1 MATSSGSTIADR
13 AHFARKDERVGLIVL
28 LFAWLL
34 LAAPAA
40 AADRVN
46 ISHSAVSG
54 SQALLFVTRDAGLFR
69 KHNLDLEIVFVAG
82 APPNIA
88 ALVSGDLDLTIFA
101 GPAAIAS
108 NLEGANTVVLMT
120 YINTMEHSFITRPNI
135 KKPADLKG
143 KKFGIARPG
152 ATDDYGVRVAF
163 KKWGLDADKDLT
175 FLSVGTQP
183 SRFAAVQTGMV
194 DATLLQPP
202 FTTKARQEGLV
213 ELATLGDLGL
223 DYIGTSLATTRHTIQ
238 KKESLVRGF
247 VRAMVEGIHFYK
259 TEKEASIQSIA
270 KFTKLTDRAAL
281 DEAYNTYAIKYMAR
295 VPYPG
300 VKGVETILEDL
311 AKTNPKARGVDPK
324 RFIEPRFLK
333 ELEESGFVAQL
344 YKGK

>member
-1 MATSSGSTIADR
+1 M
-13 AHFARKDERVGLIVL
+13 RKSR
-28 LFAWLL
+28 L
-34 LAAPAA
+34 LAALILWVFAPSPARS
-40 AADRVN
+40 ADRVN

-54 SQALLFVTRDAGLFR
+54 SQAILFVTRDAGFF
-69 KHNLDLEIVFVAG
+69 KKYDIDLQIVFVAG

-120 YINTMEHSFITRPNI
+120 YINTMEHTFISRPNI

-163 KKWGLDADKDLT
+163 KKWGLDPDKDIT

-202 FTTKARQEGLV
+202 FTTKARQEGMV
-213 ELATLGDLGL
+213 ELASLGDLGL
-223 DYIGTSLATTRHTIQ
+223 DYIGTSLATTRQTIQ
-238 KKESLVRGF
+238 KKEGMVRRF
-247 VRAMVEGIHFYK
+247 VRAIVEGIHFYK
-259 TEKEASIQSIA
+259 TQKEASIQSIA
-270 KFTKLTDRAAL
+270 KFTKLTDRTAL
-281 DEAYNTYAIKYMAR
+281 EEAYNTYAIKYMAR
-295 VPYPG
+295 VPYPSL
-300 VKGVETILEDL
+300 KGVEAILEDL
-311 AKTNPKARGVDPK
+311 AKTNPKAKGADPK
-324 RFIEPRFLK
+324 RFVEPRFLK
-333 ELEESGFVAQL
+333 ELEDSGVVSRL
-344 YKGK
+344 YKK

>member
-1 MATSSGSTIADR
+1 MQKIWPLLTLVFVALVPGTSRSAD
-13 AHFARKDERVGLIVL
+13 K
-28 LFAWLL
+28 
-34 LAAPAA
+34 
-40 AADRVN
+40 VN

-54 SQALLFVTRDAGLFR
+54 SQAILFVTRDAGLFK
-69 KHNLDLEIVFVAG
+69 KHDLDLQIVFVAG

-120 YINTMEHSFITRPNI
+120 FINTMEHTFISRPNI

-163 KKWGLDADKDLT
+163 KKWGLDADKDIT

-202 FTTKARQEGLV
+202 FTAKARQEGLF
-213 ELATLGDLGL
+213 ELASLGELGL
-223 DYIGTSLATTRHTIQ
+223 DYIGTSLATTRQTIQ
-238 KKESLVRGF
+238 KKEGVVRRF
-247 VRAMVEGIHFYK
+247 VRAVVEGIHFYK
-259 TEKEASIQSIA
+259 TQKEASIQSIS

-281 DEAYNTYAIKYMAR
+281 EEAYNTYALKYMAR
-295 VPYPG
+295 VPYPSL
-300 VKGVETILEDL
+300 KGVETILEDL
-311 AKTNPKARGVDPK
+311 AKTNPKAKGADPR
-324 RFIEPRFLK
+324 RFVEPRFLK
-333 ELEESGFVAQL
+333 ELEDGGVLAQL
-344 YKGK
+344 YKK

>member
-1 MATSSGSTIADR
+1 M
-13 AHFARKDERVGLIVL
+13 RKSR
-28 LFAWLL
+28 L
-34 LAAPAA
+34 LAALILWVFAPSPARS
-40 AADRVN
+40 ADRVN

-54 SQALLFVTRDAGLFR
+54 SQAILFVTRDAGFF
-69 KHNLDLEIVFVAG
+69 KKYDIDLQIVFVAG

-120 YINTMEHSFITRPNI
+120 YINTMEHTFISRPNI

-163 KKWGLDADKDLT
+163 KKWGLDPDKDIT

-202 FTTKARQEGLV
+202 FTTKARQEGLF
-213 ELATLGDLGL
+213 ELASLGDLGL
-223 DYIGTSLATTRHTIQ
+223 DYIGTSLATTRQTIQ
-238 KKESLVRGF
+238 KKEGMVRRF
-247 VRAMVEGIHFYK
+247 VRAIVEGIHFYK
-259 TEKEASIQSIA
+259 TQKEASIQSIA
-270 KFTKLTDRAAL
+270 KFTKLTDRTAL
-281 DEAYNTYAIKYMAR
+281 EEAYNTYAIKYMAR
-295 VPYPG
+295 VPYPSL
-300 VKGVETILEDL
+300 KGVEAILEDL
-311 AKTNPKARGVDPK
+311 AKTNPKAKGADPK
-324 RFIEPRFLK
+324 RFVEPRFLK
-333 ELEESGFVAQL
+333 ELEDSGVVARL
-344 YKGK
+344 YKK

>member
-1 MATSSGSTIADR
+1 MQKFSV
-13 AHFARKDERVGLIVL
+13 FAALML
-28 LFAWLL
+28 LVFAPS
-34 LAAPAA
+34 PAQS
-40 AADRVN
+40 ADRVN

-54 SQALLFVTRDAGLFR
+54 SQAILFVTRDAGFF
-69 KHNLDLEIVFVAG
+69 KKYDIDLQIVFVAG

-120 YINTMEHSFITRPNI
+120 YINTMEHTFISRPNI

-163 KKWGLDADKDLT
+163 KKWGLDPDKDIT

-202 FTTKARQEGLV
+202 FTTKARQEGLF
-213 ELATLGDLGL
+213 ELASLGDLGL
-223 DYIGTSLATTRHTIQ
+223 DYIGTSLATTRQTIQ
-238 KKESLVRGF
+238 KKENVVRRF
-247 VRAMVEGIHFYK
+247 VRAIVEGIHFYK
-259 TEKEASIQSIA
+259 TQKEASIQSIA
-270 KFTKLTDRAAL
+270 KFTKLNDRTAL
-281 DEAYNTYAIKYMAR
+281 EEAYNTYAVKYMAR
-295 VPYPG
+295 VPYPSL
-300 VKGVETILEDL
+300 KGVETILEDL
-311 AKTNPKARGVDPK
+311 AKTNPKAKGADPK
-324 RFIEPRFLK
+324 RFVEPRFLK
-333 ELEESGFVAQL
+333 ELEDSGMVAQL
-344 YKGK
+344 YKK

>member
-1 MATSSGSTIADR
+1 VQTLWLFLVVLVALVPRVSSSAD
-13 AHFARKDERVGLIVL
+13 K
-28 LFAWLL
+28 
-34 LAAPAA
+34 
-40 AADRVN
+40 VN

-54 SQALLFVTRDAGLFR
+54 SQAILFATRDAGFFKKYDIEPQIL
-69 KHNLDLEIVFVAG
+69 FVAG

-120 YINTMEHSFITRPNI
+120 YINTMEHTFITRPNI

-163 KKWGLDADKDLT
+163 KKWGLDADKDIT

-202 FTTKARQEGLV
+202 FTVKARQEGLV
-213 ELATLGDLGL
+213 ELASLGDLGL
-223 DYIGTSLATTRHTIQ
+223 DYIGTSLATTRQTIQ
-238 KKESLVRGF
+238 KKENMVRRF
-247 VRAMVEGIHFYK
+247 ARAIVEGIHFYK
-259 TEKEASIQSIA
+259 TQKEASLQSIA

-281 DEAYNTYAIKYMAR
+281 EEAYNTYAIKYMAR
-295 VPYPG
+295 VPYPSL
-300 VKGVETILEDL
+300 KGVETILEDL
-311 AKTNPKARGVDPK
+311 AKTIPK
-324 RFIEPRFLK
+324 RRGPTRNGSSNRAF
-333 ELEESGFVAQL
+333 
-344 YKGK
+344 

>member
-1 MATSSGSTIADR
+1 M
-13 AHFARKDERVGLIVL
+13 RKSR
-28 LFAWLL
+28 L
-34 LAAPAA
+34 LAALILWVFAPSPARS
-40 AADRVN
+40 ADRVN

-54 SQALLFVTRDAGLFR
+54 SQAILFVTRDAGFF
-69 KHNLDLEIVFVAG
+69 KKYDIDLQIVFVAG

-120 YINTMEHSFITRPNI
+120 YINTMEHTFISRPNI

-163 KKWGLDADKDLT
+163 KKWGLDPDKDIT

-202 FTTKARQEGLV
+202 FTTKARQEGMV
-213 ELATLGDLGL
+213 ELASLGDLGL
-223 DYIGTSLATTRHTIQ
+223 DYIGTSLATTRQTIQ
-238 KKESLVRGF
+238 KKEGMVRRF
-247 VRAMVEGIHFYK
+247 VRAIVEGIHFYK
-259 TEKEASIQSIA
+259 TQKEASIQSIA
-270 KFTKLTDRAAL
+270 KFTRLTDRTAL
-281 DEAYNTYAIKYMAR
+281 EEAYNTYAIKYMAR
-295 VPYPG
+295 VPYPSL
-300 VKGVETILEDL
+300 KGVEAILEDL
-311 AKTNPKARGVDPK
+311 AKTNPKAKGADPK
-324 RFIEPRFLK
+324 RFVEPRFLK
-333 ELEESGFVAQL
+333 ELEDNGVVARL
-344 YKGK
+344 YKK

>member
-1 MATSSGSTIADR
+1 VQKLRLFLMVVLVALFPRASSSAD
-13 AHFARKDERVGLIVL
+13 K
-28 LFAWLL
+28 
-34 LAAPAA
+34 
-40 AADRVN
+40 VN

-54 SQALLFVTRDAGLFR
+54 SQAILFVTRDAGFFKKYDIEPQIL
-69 KHNLDLEIVFVAG
+69 FVAG

-120 YINTMEHSFITRPNI
+120 YINTMEHTFITRPNI

-163 KKWGLDADKDLT
+163 KKWGLDADKDIT

-202 FTTKARQEGLV
+202 FTVKARQEGLV
-213 ELATLGDLGL
+213 ELASLGDLGL
-223 DYIGTSLATTRHTIQ
+223 DYIGTSLATTRQTIQ
-238 KKESLVRGF
+238 KKGNMVRRF
-247 VRAMVEGIHFYK
+247 ARAIVEGIHFYK
-259 TEKEASIQSIA
+259 TQKEASLQSIA

-281 DEAYNTYAIKYMAR
+281 EEAYNTYAIKYMAR
-295 VPYPG
+295 VPYPSL
-300 VKGVETILEDL
+300 KGVETILEDL
-311 AKTNPKARGVDPK
+311 AKTIPK
-324 RFIEPRFLK
+324 RRGPTRNGSSNRAF
-333 ELEESGFVAQL
+333 
-344 YKGK
+344 

>member
-1 MATSSGSTIADR
+1 MQKLSRLLSVIILSSLPAIA
-13 AHFARKDERVGLIVL
+13 
-28 LFAWLL
+28 
-34 LAAPAA
+34 P

-54 SQALLFVTRDAGLFR
+54 SQAILFVTRDAGLF
-69 KHNLDLEIVFVAG
+69 KKYDMELQIVFVAG

-120 YINTMEHSFITRPNI
+120 YINTMEHTFITRPNI

-143 KKFGIARPG
+143 KKFGIARPW

-163 KKWGLDADKDLT
+163 KKWGLDADKDIT

-202 FTTKARQEGLV
+202 FTVKARQEGLI
-213 ELATLGDLGL
+213 ELASLGDLGL
-223 DYIGTSLATTRHTIQ
+223 DYLGTSLATTRQAIQ
-238 KKESLVRGF
+238 KKENLVRRF
-247 VRAMVEGIHFYK
+247 VRAIVEGIHFYK
-259 TEKEASIQSIA
+259 TQKEASIQSISR
-270 KFTKLTDRAAL
+270 FTKLTDRAAL
-281 DEAYNTYAIKYMAR
+281 EEAYNTYAIKYMAR
-295 VPYPG
+295 VPYPSL
-300 VKGVETILEDL
+300 KGVEAILDDL
-311 AKTNPKARGVDPK
+311 AKTNPKAKGADPK

-333 ELEESGFVAQL
+333 ELEDSGFVTQL
-344 YKGK
+344 YKK

>member
-1 MATSSGSTIADR
+1 VQKLSRLLSVIILSSLPAIA
-13 AHFARKDERVGLIVL
+13 
-28 LFAWLL
+28 
-34 LAAPAA
+34 P

-54 SQALLFVTRDAGLFR
+54 SQAILFVTRDAGLF
-69 KHNLDLEIVFVAG
+69 KKYDMELQIVFVAG

-120 YINTMEHSFITRPNI
+120 YINTMEHTFIARPNI

-143 KKFGIARPG
+143 RKFGIARPG

-163 KKWGLDADKDLT
+163 KKWGLDADKDIT

-202 FTTKARQEGLV
+202 FTVKARQEGLI
-213 ELATLGDLGL
+213 ELASLGDLGL
-223 DYIGTSLATTRHTIQ
+223 DYLGTSLATTRQTIQ
-238 KKESLVRGF
+238 KKESLVRRF
-247 VRAMVEGIHFYK
+247 VRAIVEGIHFYK
-259 TEKEASIQSIA
+259 TQKEASIQSISR
-270 KFTKLTDRAAL
+270 FTKLTDRAAL
-281 DEAYNTYAIKYMAR
+281 EEAYNTYAIKYMAR
-295 VPYPG
+295 VPYPSL
-300 VKGVETILEDL
+300 KGVEAILDDL
-311 AKTNPKARGVDPK
+311 AKTNPKAKGADPK

-333 ELEESGFVAQL
+333 ELEDSGFVTQL
-344 YKGK
+344 YKK